1 MNAISKQSQRP
12 ADSTAAEQSLIGCV
26 LIDNDS
32 IDRVGDLQ
40 PAHFY
45 SREHQLVFSEM
56 RRQITAGKTC
66 DVITVYE
73 ALHAQVADCLPYLN
87 ACATSIGSS
96 AAINRYADIVID
108 RALKREIGKVGGEM
122 MELQASAERACVI
135 VDRIAARLEGLAYA
149 QTDQD
154 PELLADS
161 LLSYVDLL
169 QARMDGRIKPIQT
182 GYADLDR
189 QLGGGVDRGTLTVA
203 AGRPAMGKTA
213 LGLGIA
219 RNVAEWGTSLF
230 LSMEMPK
237 ASVTDRNISALGK
250 IPLGWL
256 RRPQDN
262 TDAEKAHWANV
273 THAFERAHELN
284 LFVDDQTGLSLL
296 KIRAKARLVKRK
308 KGLDAIIIDQLS
320 FITGSASDKLH
331 EAVGEYTR
339 GLLALAK
346 ELNVAVVL
354 LCQLNRELEKR
365 PNKRPQMSDLALSGS
380 IEQDA
385 ENILFLYRDEIY
397 NPDSRDK
404 GLAEIITAKQRQG
417 EPGTVGLAYIG
428 EQTRFEDLAQPWSPE
443 PPQERTKPA
452 KFKY

>member
-1 MNAISKQSQRP
+1 MNAMNKQFERA

-32 IDRVGDLQ
+32 IDRVVDLQ

-45 SREHQLVFSEM
+45 RHEHQLVFAEM
-56 RRQITAGKTC
+56 RRQISVGKTC

-73 ALHAQVADCLPYLN
+73 TLHAQVADCLPYLN

-96 AAINRYADIVID
+96 AGINRYADTVID
-108 RALKREIGKVGGEM
+108 RALKREIGKVGNEM
-122 MELQASAERACVI
+122 MELQASAEPAGVI
-135 VDRIAARLEGLAYA
+135 VDRIATRLEELTCA
-149 QTDQD
+149 QTDQA

-161 LLSYVDLL
+161 LVSYVDLL

-182 GYADLDR
+182 GFSDLDR

-237 ASVTDRNISALGK
+237 ASVNDRNISALGK

-256 RRPQDN
+256 RRPKDN
-262 TDAEKAHWANV
+262 TDEEKGHWANV
-273 THAFERAHELN
+273 THAFKRAHELN

-346 ELNVAVVL
+346 ELNVAVIL

-385 ENILFLYRDEIY
+385 ENILFLYRDDIY

-404 GLAEIITAKQRQG
+404 GVAEIITAKQRQG

-428 EQTRFEDLAQPWSPE
+428 EQTRFEDLARPWSPE
-443 PPQERTKPA
+443 PPNERTKPA
-452 KFKY
+452 KF